1 MHTLLPPLF
10 DKINKLNKDG
20 FAVETKTH
28 GALHSHV
35 MIFVATADLPA
46 KADLIH
52 MKQYNGE
59 YSCNYCFDK
68 GEHGKTVLHRIWP
81 FTGD

>member
-1 MHTLLPPLF
+1 MHTLLSPLF

-28 GALHSHV
+28 GTLHTHV

-46 KADLIH
+46 KADLMH

-59 YSCNYCFDK
+59 
-68 GEHGKTVLHRIWP
+68 
-81 FTGD
+81 